1 MTFNIASSE
10 MNVYFTSRMSKINV
24 VDVGIIV
31 ISDISINIARFSAAS
46 VVDF

>member
-10 MNVYFTSRMSKINV
+10 MNVYFTSRISKIN

-31 ISDISINIARFSAAS
+31 ISDISINIARFSAVS